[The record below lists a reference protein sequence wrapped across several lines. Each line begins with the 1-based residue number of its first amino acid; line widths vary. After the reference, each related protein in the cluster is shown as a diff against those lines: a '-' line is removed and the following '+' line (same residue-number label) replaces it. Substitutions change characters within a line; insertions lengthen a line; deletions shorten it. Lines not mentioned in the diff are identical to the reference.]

1 MYIYICIFLRK
12 LVVIANI
19 YGFCLEDF
27 LYHRSHGEEKER
39 EERNARKKKKT
50 KLGNK
55 EKKENKEETTKNLQ
69 GGQHNKVLTYI
80 KLEVW
85 LFEPQI

>member
-39 EERNARKKKKT
+39 EERNARKKKKQ
-50 KLGNK
+50 N
-55 EKKENKEETTKNLQ
+55 
-69 GGQHNKVLTYI
+69 
-80 KLEVW
+80 
-85 LFEPQI
+85 